1 MKKKVLCIALAL
13 LLCLLG
19 AMPTFADGEEEAQ
32 QNREAI
38 TVSFALEHVSGSTYR
53 MWAKILNPGG
63 VTVDADLVL
72 LTAGFTVISSCGAT
86 SSNHIFNFSKNVSL
100 PSSGTYYLRLIVQGN
115 NIHETMQKT
124 YFI

>member
-13 LLCLLG
+13 LLCVLG
-19 AMPTFADGEEEAQ
+19 AMPTFADGEEAQ

-63 VTVDADLVL
+63 VTVDADLEL
-72 LTAGFTVISSCGAT
+72 LTAGFTLITSVGAT
-86 SSNHIFNFSKNVSL
+86 SSNHIFSFSKNVSL
-100 PSSGTYYLRLIVQGN
+100 PSSGTYYLRLTVQGN
-115 NIHETMQKT
+115 NIWETAQKT
-124 YFI
+124 YYI